1 MSLTD
6 TFLMLLTAMFLTILL
21 FGCSN
26 TTYIN
31 DCNYS
36 IFTGYDCNG

>member
-1 MSLTD
+1 MSLAD
-6 TFLMLLTAMFLTILL
+6 EFLMLLTAMFLTMFLL
-21 FGCSN
+21 GCSN
-26 TTYIN
+26 TEYIN